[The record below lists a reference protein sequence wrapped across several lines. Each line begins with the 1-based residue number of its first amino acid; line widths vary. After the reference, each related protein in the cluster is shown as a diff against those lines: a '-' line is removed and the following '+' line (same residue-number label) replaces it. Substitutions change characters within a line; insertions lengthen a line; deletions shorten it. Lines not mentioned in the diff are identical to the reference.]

1 MEEVYVPDTSVI
13 VDGRFTEFLKGRVP
27 AKVIIPEA
35 LISEI
40 EHQANE
46 GRSIGF
52 AGLEEMKRLRKM
64 SDSGDIYLDFTGR
77 RPNEW
82 QVKRAKSGEI
92 DNLIR
97 QSAYENSSTLVTGDL
112 IQKSIAEIKGIKVLY
127 LEPLKIQSK
136 KIETF
141 FSEDT
146 MSVHLKEGTRARL
159 KIGKP
164 GKWGL
169 EYGSYIL
176 NREELTV
183 IANDIVERVRNNE
196 NSFLDVDVRGATVAQ
211 LDNMR
216 IVITRPPVSDGI
228 EITAVRPIRK
238 LSLEDYKISTS
249 LMKRFEESAE
259 GIIVSGK
266 PGAGKSTFVQ
276 ALAEYYN
283 GLGKIVKTIEKPRD
297 LQISKEITQLT
308 PIEGSIERTGD
319 ILLLERPDYT
329 VFDEIRVTSD
339 FVTYSD
345 LRLAGV
351 GMLGVI
357 HASRAIDALQ
367 RFVGKIELGLI
378 PQIID
383 TIIFIENGQIADVL
397 DLSYSV
403 KIPAGMSEEDLA
415 RPVIE
420 IKDFFTGNLLYE
432 IYTFGE
438 QVVVVPVKRKQK
450 RDLRWILDFLQKE
463 LPDIPHEVD
472 FDSSGRLKIYVPS
485 QFISGVIGGGGNR
498 VRTMEKNIGLPIDI
512 EEMNSIAYTGKATAE
527 VKNNK
532 INISVGQK
540 FRDREVE
547 ILVDNSPI
555 FSARVSKNGIIQVK
569 LDSTQGRALRKAI
582 AEGKQITYSSV

>member
-1 MEEVYVPDTSVI
+1 
-13 VDGRFTEFLKGRVP
+13 
-27 AKVIIPEA
+27 
-35 LISEI
+35 
-40 EHQANE
+40 
-46 GRSIGF
+46 
-52 AGLEEMKRLRKM
+52 
-64 SDSGDIYLDFTGR
+64 
-77 RPNEW
+77 
-82 QVKRAKSGEI
+82 
-92 DNLIR
+92 
-97 QSAYENSSTLVTGDL
+97 
-112 IQKSIAEIKGIKVLY
+112 
-127 LEPLKIQSK
+127 
-136 KIETF
+136 
-141 FSEDT
+141 
-146 MSVHLKEGTRARL
+146 L